1 MTLPARL
8 FRAREAT
15 QFTTGYSG
23 RSGRV
28 RLKDKL
34 NSELVE
40 GSNAD
45 YAVRVRGVAKSFG
58 RTPVL
63 RGVDLDVPWGQTL
76 CLVGAN
82 GSGKTTLLKIL
93 ATLSKP
99 DSGQVLIGGLSADR
113 NGPLIRKRIG
123 VVTHDPLLYDDLTGR
138 ENLRFVCRMFGLDRA
153 SERVKQVSEMVGM
166 TTRLDR
172 RIGAM
177 SHGMKK
183 RFSIARALLHDPSV
197 LLMDEPES
205 GLDQEA
211 VALLDT
217 VISERSHPRR
227 TVIMTTHNLDRA
239 FQLGDTL
246 AVLSNGRVSY
256 AGNGN
261 SESACETYIGQAEA
275 V

>member
-1 MTLPARL
+1 M
-8 FRAREAT
+8 
-15 QFTTGYSG
+15 
-23 RSGRV
+23 
-28 RLKDKL
+28 
-34 NSELVE
+34 E

-166 TTRLDR
+166 TARLDQ

-183 RFSIARALLHDPSV
+183 RFSIARAILHDPSI

-261 SESACETYIGQAEA
+261 SESARETYIGQAEA